1 MEGGNGT
8 RTEHKKEGK
17 KSDERAEGGGEGRT
31 RREFTITKKERERE
45 RARETQER
53 KPQEKEKRR
62 WRGLKSL
69 AISPTLCAN
78 ISREKTDRKRA
89 AGAKKINKKS
99 NFAPQARKK

>member
-8 RTEHKKEGK
+8 RTEHKKEGM

-31 RREFTITKKERERE
+31 RREFTITKKERE

-78 ISREKTDRKRA
+78 ISREKTHRKRA
-89 AGAKKINKKS
+89 AGAKKIYKKS

>member
-1 MEGGNGT
+1 MEQGRST
-8 RTEHKKEGK
+8 RKKERKAMREQREG
-17 KSDERAEGGGEGRT
+17 EREGREENS
-31 RREFTITKKERERE
+31 RQQRKRERE

-53 KPQEKEKRR
+53 KPQEKEKPR

-78 ISREKTDRKRA
+78 ISREKTHRKRA
-89 AGAKKINKKS
+89 AGAEKINKKN